1 MTRTLLLAA
10 LLAVTSA
17 TAAWAA
23 PREEMV
29 YYRDGMRI
37 DPTEVSRILAGPS
50 LKRSIR
56 LLPEGAAP
64 AAAPSAITAAEPEPV
79 TAAAPRAQ
87 PESIALPVQF
97 AFDSAEILPRARTQ
111 LDAMAEGIK
120 LLPPATRVLIE
131 GHTDAVGTPQYNL
144 HLSRQRAEAV
154 KRYLVTEHGLDEK
167 QLSTVGFGPARPID
181 GVDASRPDNRRVQ
194 FRGA

>member
-1 MTRTLLLAA
+1 MTPRTLLLAT
-10 LLAVTSA
+10 LLAA
-17 TAAWAA
+17 TAVTPTTWAA

-56 LLPEGAAP
+56 LLPEASTATAPAATTETEAAP
-64 AAAPSAITAAEPEPV
+64 AAA
-79 TAAAPRAQ
+79 APAQ
-87 PESIALPVQF
+87 PESIALPIQF
-97 AFDSAEILPRARTQ
+97 AFDSAEILPRARAQ

-131 GHTDAVGTPQYNL
+131 GHTDSTGTPQYNRQ
-144 HLSRQRAEAV
+144 LSRQRAEAV
-154 KRYLVTEHGLDEK
+154 KRYLVTEHGLDDK
-167 QLSTVGFGPARPID
+167 QFSTVGFGPARPLD